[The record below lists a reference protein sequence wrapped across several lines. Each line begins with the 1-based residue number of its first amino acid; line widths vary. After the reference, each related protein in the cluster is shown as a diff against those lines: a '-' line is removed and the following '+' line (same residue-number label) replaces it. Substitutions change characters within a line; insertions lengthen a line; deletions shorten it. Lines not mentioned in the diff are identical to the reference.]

1 LGDLPSPQSPL
12 GMVDGQ
18 AAKLG
23 DGVFLLF
30 DALLRL
36 IQAEVIDNRHVR
48 RILQKGVSK
57 GVSVDV

>member
-18 AAKLG
+18 EAKLG

-30 DALLRL
+30 DALLQL

-48 RILQKGVSK
+48 RILQKGV
-57 GVSVDV
+57 